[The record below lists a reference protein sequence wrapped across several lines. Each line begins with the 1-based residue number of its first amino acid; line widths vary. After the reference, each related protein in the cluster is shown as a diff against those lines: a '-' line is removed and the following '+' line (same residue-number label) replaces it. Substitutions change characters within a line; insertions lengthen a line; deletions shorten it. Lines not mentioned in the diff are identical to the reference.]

1 MKIVYLQKTELV
13 GSVFMSLSISST
25 SIGSS
30 TYLPICTDL
39 FQELVH
45 IIVGLA
51 SPKSVGQTSRLES
64 QTEVDASVLEQ
75 NFLRKR

>member
-1 MKIVYLQKTELV
+1 MI
-13 GSVFMSLSISST
+13 
-25 SIGSS
+25 
-30 TYLPICTDL
+30 L
-39 FQELVH
+39 FIQIYFKKLVH

-75 NFLRKR
+75 NFLRKH